1 MNAVRPMCKKTSS
14 QELSKRCK
22 NLCHE
27 FGDRGPLAPSEYAA
41 VAGCHVD
48 RDGREGVYRPRPSYT
63 QQLRLGAEELS

>member
-1 MNAVRPMCKKTSS
+1 MQLGLCAKKTSS

-22 NLCHE
+22 NLRHE

-48 RDGREGVYRPRPSYT
+48 RDGREGVYRPAELHT
-63 QQLRLGAEELS
+63 QQLHRLGAEELS